1 MERKGKICIYHRG
14 IESKISLKEREQNS
28 YLSFYKEGHTHQHK
42 TKAIS
47 AFLFQTIQNYQL
59 H

>member
-1 MERKGKICIYHRG
+1 MEMKGKECIYHRG

-28 YLSFYKEGHTHQHK
+28 DLSFYKEGHTHQHK

-47 AFLFQTIQNYQL
+47 AFFFQTIQNYLL

>member
-1 MERKGKICIYHRG
+1 MKGKECIYHRG
-14 IESKISLKEREQNS
+14 IESKITLKEREQNS
-28 YLSFYKEGHTHQHK
+28 DLSFYKEGHTHQHK

-47 AFLFQTIQNYQL
+47 AFLFQTIQNYLL